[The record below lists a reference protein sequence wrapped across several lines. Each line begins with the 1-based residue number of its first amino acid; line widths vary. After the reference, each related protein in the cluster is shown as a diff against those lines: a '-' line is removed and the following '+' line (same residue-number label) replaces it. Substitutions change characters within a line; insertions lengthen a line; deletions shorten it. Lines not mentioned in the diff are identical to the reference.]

1 MQTEYNIDANDFLA
15 YQLYTASRSK
25 MIRNKRLRNK
35 ILVPVVYLAFG
46 LMFILLENDTAA
58 VIFCAIAIIWFFVFP
73 LWERSRYIGY
83 YKKYLNENYKERFGR
98 KVTTRFEND
107 FIYTYDNGNE
117 GKISITEVEE
127 INEIPLLFLV
137 KLKTGQSLI
146 IPKNKI
152 GNLSE
157 IKSGLKDFAVKLS
170 CRYTEE
176 PEWKWR

>member
-1 MQTEYNIDANDFLA
+1 M
-15 YQLYTASRSK
+15 
-25 MIRNKRLRNK
+25 
-35 ILVPVVYLAFG
+35 
-46 LMFILLENDTAA
+46 
-58 VIFCAIAIIWFFVFP
+58 
-73 LWERSRYIGY
+73 
-83 YKKYLNENYKERFGR
+83 NENYKERFGR